1 MGLLSGG
8 GNPAA
13 LKSLD
18 RTNFFATNGQTTF
31 TLTQGYSVGDVD
43 VFLNGI
49 KMVDGDDYYATNGT
63 TVVLTAAASAGDH
76 IQVISYNQFLASN
89 TYTKSESD
97 GRYMVASGI
106 NPMTSYLRTPNY
118 GVSSYSDSAS
128 ASLEASVAAGTNGV
142 GIKAWGRSVSG
153 SGGELTYVTD
163 TRGASGNNIWYGFNG
178 TSLSQFMRLDSSGRL
193 TIPNQPAFH
202 MTGTAGGTTYTTGFT
217 CPFNTSIFN
226 NGGHY
231 NTSTYRFTA
240 PVSGR
245 YFFYAS
251 YLTYP
256 NNDPGF
262 VTMMFSV
269 NGSTGYSNGFTRRQ
283 NSSQND
289 KNVSTILS
297 LNAGDYVS
305 AYVEPNGTISYYD
318 SGGHG
323 HFFGYLIG

>member
-1 MGLLSGG
+1 MGLLVSGDS
-8 GNPAA
+8 AA
-13 LKSLD
+13 AYKSVE
-18 RTNFFATNGQTTF
+18 RVSFTATAGQTIF
-31 TLTQGYSVGDVD
+31 TVSQGYTVGDID
-43 VFLNGI
+43 VFLNGV
-49 KMVDGDDYYATNGT
+49 KLVEGDDYFATNGST
-63 TVVLTAAASAGDH
+63 ITLNVAAIVGDTLSVMSH
-76 IQVISYNQFLASN
+76 NTFLAAN

-97 GRYMVASGI
+97 SRYMVATGGT
-106 NPMTSYLRTPNY
+106 PMSSYLRTPNY
-118 GVSSYSDSAS
+118 GVSSWSDSAT
-128 ASLEASVAAGTNGV
+128 ASLEASVGSGEQGV
-142 GIKAWGRSVSG
+142 GIKAFGRSIATT
-153 SGGELTYVTD
+153 GGDLLYTAD
-163 TRGASGNNIWYGFNG
+163 SRGAGGRHRFGYWNG
-178 TSLSQFMRLDSSGRL
+178 TSFTQTMGLDSGGRL
-193 TIPNQPAFH
+193 TIPNQPCFH
-202 MTGTAGGTTYTTGFT
+202 ATGTTGGVTYSSGFT
-217 CPFNTSIFN
+217 CPFNTTYFN

-262 VTMMFSV
+262 VTMMFGV

-283 NSSQND
+283 NSAQND
-289 KNVSTILS
+289 KNVSTILN
-297 LNAGDYVS
+297 LNAGDYVT